1 MRKFAIISIAIGML
15 TACGN
20 DVDTPARTGDN
31 SKAEGEVLGGSV
43 SDAMLPL
50 DQLQSQSASIERVPT
65 TQDTGGDEA
74 GDQEAPTEPA
84 TFEEAF
90 GAAAGEA
97 GSEGAAP
104 AGEPPAPQ
112 PSE

>member
-1 MRKFAIISIAIGML
+1 MRKFAITSIAIGML
-15 TACGN
+15 TACGS
-20 DVDTPARTGDN
+20 DAETPARTDDN
-31 SKAEGEVLGGSV
+31 SQAEGEVLGGSV

-65 TQDTGGDEA
+65 TPSTDGDEA
-74 GDQEAPTEPA
+74 GDQEAPAEPA

-104 AGEPPAPQ
+104 AGQPPAPQ